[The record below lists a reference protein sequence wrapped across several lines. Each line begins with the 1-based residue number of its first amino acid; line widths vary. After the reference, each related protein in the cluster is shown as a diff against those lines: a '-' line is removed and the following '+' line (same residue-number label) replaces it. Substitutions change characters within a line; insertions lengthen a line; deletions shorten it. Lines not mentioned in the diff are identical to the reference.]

1 MSHSY
6 GDDMQVENS
15 LWCEA
20 YRPQNLDT
28 YVGNEQIK
36 TKIQSLIDSQDI
48 PHLLLAGRA
57 GTGKT
62 TLAKMLVN
70 NIECDYLFINASDE
84 NSIDTI
90 RNKIKGF
97 VTTMGFKSL
106 KIVILDE
113 ADYITPNGQAA
124 LRNLMETFSK
134 HARFILTC
142 NFQERIIDPI
152 ISRCQSFS
160 LVPPS
165 QKDVAVHL
173 ANILREESVAF
184 SPEDIKQLVV
194 TYYPDIRKIINTAQ
208 LFSKNG
214 ELTIDTQ
221 QLVGSDVKLK
231 VLELLLQKLNPI
243 ERFKEIRELLHTNSI
258 TDYSDIFTYLYENIE
273 EFPEDKQPVIIL
285 ELAEAQ
291 HKDAFVV
298 DKEINFA
305 ACVYKIIKL

>member
-1 MSHSY
+1 
-6 GDDMQVENS
+6 MQVENS

>member
-1 MSHSY
+1 MTI
-6 GDDMQVENS
+6 ENS
-15 LWCEA
+15 LWCESH
-20 YRPQNLDT
+20 RPQNLET
-28 YVGNEQIK
+28 YIGNEHIK
-36 TKIQSLIDSQDI
+36 AKIQTFIDEQDV

-62 TLAKMLVN
+62 TLAKMLVK
-70 NIECDYLFINASDE
+70 NIDCDHLFINASDE

-134 HARFILTC
+134 TSRFILTC
-142 NFQERIIDPI
+142 NFQERIIEPI
-152 ISRCQSFS
+152 ISRCQTFNIT
-160 LVPPS
+160 PPS
-165 QKDVAVHL
+165 QKDIAVHL
-173 ANILREESVAF
+173 ANILQTESVNF

-194 TYYPDIRKIINTAQ
+194 TYHPDIRKIINTAQ
-208 LFSKNG
+208 LFSKDNQ
-214 ELTIDTQ
+214 LTLDTQ
-221 QLVGSDVKLK
+221 QLVGSDVKLNIM
-231 VLELLLQKLNPI
+231 ELLMGSGNI
-243 ERFKEIRELLHTNSI
+243 TNRFKQIRELVHKHGMR
-258 TDYSDIFTYLYENIE
+258 DYAEVFSFIYENIE
-273 EFPEDKQPVIIL
+273 EFSEDKQPMIIM
-285 ELAEAQ
+285 EVAEAQ

-305 ACVYKIIKL
+305 AMVYKILKIQG

>member
-1 MSHSY
+1 
-6 GDDMQVENS
+6 MQIENS
-15 LWCEA
+15 LWCEK

-28 YVGNEQIK
+28 YVGNEHIK
-36 TKIQSLIDSQDI
+36 NKIETLIEQQDI

-62 TLAKMLVN
+62 TLAKMLVK

-160 LVPPS
+160 LIPPS
-165 QKDVAVHL
+165 QKDVAIHL
-173 ANILREESVAF
+173 ANILKEESVAF

-214 ELTIDTQ
+214 QLTIDTQ

-231 VLELLLQKLNPI
+231 LLTMLLNTGNI
-243 ERFKEIRELLHTNSI
+243 TGRFKELRELIHTNSI

-273 EFPEDKQPVIIL
+273 EFGEDKQPMIIL
-285 ELAEAQ
+285 EIAEAQ

-305 ACVYKIIKL
+305 SMIYKILKIQG

>member
-1 MSHSY
+1 
-6 GDDMQVENS
+6 MQIENS
-15 LWCEA
+15 LWCEK

-28 YVGNEQIK
+28 YVGNEHIK
-36 TKIQSLIDSQDI
+36 NKIETLIEQQDI

-62 TLAKMLVN
+62 TLAKMLVK

-160 LVPPS
+160 LIPPS
-165 QKDVAVHL
+165 QKDVAIHL
-173 ANILREESVAF
+173 ANILKEESVAF

-208 LFSKNG
+208 LFSQNG
-214 ELTIDTQ
+214 QLTIDTQ

-231 VLELLLQKLNPI
+231 LLTMLLNTGNI
-243 ERFKEIRELLHTNSI
+243 TGRFKELRELIHTNSI

-273 EFPEDKQPVIIL
+273 EFGEDKQPMIIL
-285 ELAEAQ
+285 EIAEAQ

-305 ACVYKIIKL
+305 SMIYKILKIQG

>member
-1 MSHSY
+1 
-6 GDDMQVENS
+6 MQVENS

-28 YVGNEQIK
+28 YVGNENTK
-36 TKIQSLIDSQDI
+36 AKIQTMIDQQDI

-62 TLAKMLVN
+62 TLAKLLVK

-84 NSIDTI
+84 NSIETI

-97 VTTMGFKSL
+97 VTTMGFTSL
-106 KIVILDE
+106 KVVILDE

-124 LRNLMETFSK
+124 LRSLMETFSR

-142 NFQERIIDPI
+142 NFQERIIDALV
-152 ISRCQSFS
+152 SRCQSFS

-214 ELTIDTQ
+214 QLTIDTQ

-231 VLELLLQKLNPI
+231 ILELLLQKLNPI
-243 ERFKEIRELLHTNSI
+243 ERFREIRKLLHTNSI

-273 EFPEDKQPVIIL
+273 EFPEDKQPMIIL
-285 ELAEAQ
+285 ELAEGQ

>member
-1 MSHSY
+1 
-6 GDDMQVENS
+6 MQIENS
-15 LWCEA
+15 LWCEK

-28 YVGNEQIK
+28 YVGNEHIK
-36 TKIQSLIDSQDI
+36 NKIETLIEQQDI

-62 TLAKMLVN
+62 TLAKMLVK

-160 LVPPS
+160 LIPPS
-165 QKDVAVHL
+165 QKDVAIHL
-173 ANILREESVAF
+173 ANILKEESVAF

-214 ELTIDTQ
+214 QLTVDTQ

-231 VLELLLQKLNPI
+231 LLTMLLNTGNI
-243 ERFKEIRELLHTNSI
+243 TGRFKELRELIHTNSI

-273 EFPEDKQPVIIL
+273 EFGEDKQPMIIL
-285 ELAEAQ
+285 EIAEAQ

-305 ACVYKIIKL
+305 SMIYKILKIQG

>member
-1 MSHSY
+1 
-6 GDDMQVENS
+6 MQVENS

-28 YVGNEQIK
+28 YVGNENTK
-36 TKIQSLIDSQDI
+36 AKIQTMIDQQDI

-62 TLAKMLVN
+62 TLAKLLVN
-70 NIECDYLFINASDE
+70 NIECDSLFINASDE
-84 NSIDTI
+84 NSIETI

-97 VTTMGFKSL
+97 VTTMGFTSL

-173 ANILREESVAF
+173 ANILREESVSF

-231 VLELLLQKLNPI
+231 VLELLLQKLNPN

-273 EFPEDKQPVIIL
+273 EFPEDKQPMIIL

-305 ACVYKIIKL
+305 ACAYKIIKL

>member
-1 MSHSY
+1 
-6 GDDMQVENS
+6 MQVENS
-15 LWCEA
+15 LWCEK

-36 TKIQSLIDSQDI
+36 NKIQSLIDSQDI

-62 TLAKMLVN
+62 TLAKLLVN
-70 NIECDYLFINASDE
+70 NIECDSLFINASDE

-165 QKDVAVHL
+165 QKDVAIHL
-173 ANILREESVAF
+173 ANILKEESVAF

-273 EFPEDKQPVIIL
+273 EFPEDKQPMIIL

-305 ACVYKIIKL
+305 ACAYKIIKL

>member
-1 MSHSY
+1 
-6 GDDMQVENS
+6 MQVENS

-28 YVGNEQIK
+28 YVGNENTK
-36 TKIQSLIDSQDI
+36 AKIQTMIDQQDI

-62 TLAKMLVN
+62 TLAKLLVK

-97 VTTMGFKSL
+97 VTTMGFTSL
-106 KIVILDE
+106 KVVILDE

-124 LRNLMETFSK
+124 LRSLMETFSR

-142 NFQERIIDPI
+142 NFQERIIDALV
-152 ISRCQSFS
+152 SRCQSFS

-165 QKDVAVHL
+165 QKDVAIHL
-173 ANILREESVAF
+173 ANILKRESVAF

-231 VLELLLQKLNPI
+231 VLNMLLNTGNITGRFREL
-243 ERFKEIRELLHTNSI
+243 RELLHTNSI
-258 TDYSDIFTYLYENIE
+258 TDYSDIFSYIYENIE
-273 EFPEDKQPVIIL
+273 EFPEDKQPMIIL
-285 ELAEAQ
+285 EIAEAQ

-305 ACVYKIIKL
+305 AMIYKILKLQG

>member
-1 MSHSY
+1 
-6 GDDMQVENS
+6 MQVENT
-15 LWCEA
+15 LWVEK
-20 YRPQNLDT
+20 YRPVTLDN
-28 YVGNEQIK
+28 YVGNEL
-36 TKIQSLIDSQDI
+36 TKAKVQTFIDNQDI

-62 TLAKMLVN
+62 TLAKMLVK
-70 NIECDYLFINASDE
+70 NIDCDYLFINASDE

-106 KIVILDE
+106 KVVILDE

-134 HARFILTC
+134 TSRFILTC

-152 ISRCQSFS
+152 LSRCQSFS

-165 QKDVAVHL
+165 QKDVAIHL
-173 ANILREESVAF
+173 ANILRDESVSF
-184 SPEDIKQLVV
+184 SPEDIKQLIV

-231 VLELLLQKLNPI
+231 ILELLLQKLNPN

-273 EFPEDKQPVIIL
+273 EFPEDKQPMIIL

-305 ACVYKIIKL
+305 ALIYKIIKL